1 MALWATDREIN
12 IFIAEL
18 VNGASQRE
26 AYRTARPLSKKWK
39 DKTVDERAS
48 RLFNDDKVKT
58 RYKALLQKAKEHIE
72 KECFLTYAE
81 KRRILQ
87 GIASDPEERKD
98 NVMKAIDLDNK
109 MEGVYINRTELTGNN
124 GGPLEFVWAGDS
136 E

>member
-1 MALWATDREIN
+1 MALGATDREIN

-26 AYRTARPLSKKWK
+26 AYRTARPLSRKWK
-39 DKTVDERAS
+39 DETVDTRAYL
-48 RLFNDDKVKT
+48 LFKADEVQH
-58 RYKALLQKAKEHIE
+58 RYKALLQKAKEKVE
-72 KECFLTYAE
+72 QECFLTYAE

-124 GGPLEFVWAGDS
+124 GGPLEFVWAGDD